1 MNTLQIVQDDF
12 GLYEKVK
19 QYCLENNK
27 IIENNR
33 DNDIFYGKQFSKFD
47 NKGNAVNDQGIIV
60 FAHDDSVNLEDL
72 KD

>member
-1 MNTLQIVQDDF
+1 MNTLKIVQDDF

-27 IIENNR
+27 IIE
-33 DNDIFYGKQFSKFD
+33 DIRHDDKYYGKQFSKFD
-47 NKGNAVNDQGIIV
+47 NKGNAVNDQGITV